1 MKKILWLFVTA
12 LMLAVLP
19 VSLAAAADICSGTGA
34 TSAYCKSKT
43 TTTTD
48 PIAGPN
54 GILIKVT
61 DLIAIVA
68 GIVLVVMLIIAG
80 IRYIT
85 SVGDSAGIQKAK
97 DTIMHALTGLVVIV
111 LARTLIAFVVSR
123 I

>member
-1 MKKILWLFVTA
+1 MKKTLLLIGAA

-43 TTTTD
+43 TTD

-68 GIVLVVMLIIAG
+68 GIALVIMLIIAG

-111 LARTLIAFVVSR
+111 LARTLIAFLVSR